1 MAIRLKL
8 RHKLIAFAVLLA
20 ILPLLVAGQRLVDI
34 ARDELKSAA
43 NEELAVTA
51 RQLRN
56 KIDNI
61 YYNVW
66 LAPLTLIRNA
76 VDDPQLGIKQKI
88 SLMTQGLA
96 DLPGIVALQITVEG
110 AAVPVVVTQQ
120 RFFRH
125 LQSAGLDALTVL
137 RVSDERVAA
146 YRSGDSQRAADVTHI
161 AKTDDWLATIALP
174 MQAPAGAGAG
184 AMTMLARVDMQRLSE
199 IVKNHPFNQTGEI
212 TLVDA
217 DGVAVLGPTPTGL
230 DQRGIVTRAITVL
243 GSKSRAITVEPYTR
257 TDGAAYLGA
266 FSFPKA
272 FNWALV
278 VEMSEHDAY
287 LAVDKMLDSL
297 YLWVAIG
304 LAVAVFG
311 AIVFAWRMSRP
322 ILAIGDAAVA
332 VAKGDFKVRVTTV
345 HSRDEIGELA
355 GRVNDMI
362 AQLSERF
369 HLLKFVST
377 GTLDAI
383 KGAQGE
389 AIELGGESRR
399 VALLF
404 ADIRGYT
411 AFSED
416 KDPKVV
422 VDVLNYYFQSLADIV
437 TAHHGDIDKFVG
449 DQIMAVFLG
458 DDMAYNAAACAL
470 DFQSAMVEIGERY
483 PDADLEIGIGIH
495 TGDVIMGAMGSKNRM
510 DYTVLG
516 DNVNLA
522 ARLCSHASEKQN
534 LISDPLYE
542 AVRDGKAF
550 RFVSLDPIRVKG
562 KSHPIRVHA
571 VERVESHASGPDD
584 ATNQP
589 NMPTGMS

>member
-1 MAIRLKL
+1 MTIRLKL

-20 ILPLLVAGQRLVDI
+20 ILPLLVAGQRLTEI
-34 ARDELKSAA
+34 ARNEIKSAA

-61 YYNVW
+61 YYHVW

-76 VDDPQLGIKQKI
+76 VDDPQLGIEQKI
-88 SLMTQGLA
+88 ALMTQGLA

-120 RFFRH
+120 RFFNH
-125 LQSAGLDALTVL
+125 LRTAGLNALAVL
-137 RVSDERVAA
+137 RVADERVAA
-146 YRSGDSQRAADVTHI
+146 YRTGHSKQAADITHI
-161 AKTDDWLATIALP
+161 PSTDDWLATIALP
-174 MQAPAGAGAG
+174 MQAPSGVGT
-184 AMTMLARVDMQRLSE
+184 MTMLARINMQRLRE
-199 IVKNHPFNQTGEI
+199 IVRNHPFNQTGEI
-212 TLVDA
+212 TLVNA
-217 DGVAVLGPTPTGL
+217 DGEAVLGPTPAGL
-230 DQRGIVTRAITVL
+230 SQRGIVARALSLLESHTRT
-243 GSKSRAITVEPYTR
+243 ITVEPYTR
-257 TDGAAYLGA
+257 ADDSAYLGA
-266 FSFPKA
+266 FSFPGA
-272 FNWALV
+272 FDWALV
-278 VEMSEHDAY
+278 VEISEHDAY
-287 LAVDKMLDSL
+287 LAVDKMLHSL
-297 YLWVAIG
+297 YLWLAIG
-304 LAVAVFG
+304 LAVAVLG
-311 AIVFAWRMSRP
+311 AVVFAWRMSRP
-322 ILAIGDAAVA
+322 ILAIGDAAMA
-332 VAKGDFKVRVTTV
+332 MAKGDFKARVTTV

-355 GRVNDMI
+355 GRINDMI

-369 HLLKFVST
+369 YLLKFVSR

-383 KGAQGE
+383 QGAQGE
-389 AIELGGESRR
+389 AVELGGESRR
-399 VALLF
+399 VTVLF

-416 KDPKVV
+416 KEPKVV

-437 TAHHGDIDKFVG
+437 GAHHGDIDKFVG

-458 DDMAYNAAACAL
+458 EDMAYNSVACAL

-495 TGDVIMGAMGSKNRM
+495 SGEVIMGAMGSKNRM

-522 ARLCSHASEKQN
+522 ARLCDSASEGQN
-534 LISDPLYE
+534 LVSASIYE
-542 AVRDGKAF
+542 AVCDSEAF

-562 KSHPIRVHA
+562 KSQPIRVYA
-571 VERVESHASGPDD
+571 ARRVDSLATDQAS
-584 ATNQP
+584 A
-589 NMPTGMS
+589 